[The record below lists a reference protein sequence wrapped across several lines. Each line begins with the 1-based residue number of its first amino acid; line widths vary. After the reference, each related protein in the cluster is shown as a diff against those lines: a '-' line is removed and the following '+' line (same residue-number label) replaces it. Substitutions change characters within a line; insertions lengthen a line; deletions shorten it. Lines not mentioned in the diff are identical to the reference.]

1 VIQLILLIFLSKLQE
16 NVTAGISEIT
26 GMDQKILSSIE
37 DEEKKQLNGSLFNQ
51 DLKQ

>member
-1 VIQLILLIFLSKLQE
+1 MRLNNDIIWI
-16 NVTAGISEIT
+16 GIDPAFRKSGFAIA
-26 GMDQKILSSIE
+26 IE